1 VERKN
6 HDLSES
12 NLEREILLLYTSFST
27 PPPPSPEE
35 TQKFE
40 WSSGTKKTD
49 SSKASQSYSIPY
61 VTSYRAS
68 PDLPNIK

>member
-1 VERKN
+1 LGGKK
-6 HDLSES
+6 ES
-12 NLEREILLLYTSFST
+12 RSVRIKLGKEKSSFST
-27 PPPPSPEE
+27 PPPPSAEE

-61 VTSYRAS
+61 VTY
-68 PDLPNIK
+68 